1 MLYSGI
7 AGRSAANSDNNKS
20 KGNDAA
26 GPVEEDNAMTRR
38 LAQMTEEALESGG
51 HAARKAVQ
59 EAGFDEELRRQLE
72 ERIASASIHFEHPTA
87 FTQANKPS
95 NAGKGSPDVAGAKS
109 STGNKAVEDTALQQ
123 LTGAH
128 KPLISKVGSSAN
140 SGVPH
145 FPAPIVRKGSS
156 SGSRLAN
163 ARDRSSIYSTMKDS
177 GMSQEEHDQLLKEMK
192 ARFQPNANNLP
203 ATISGLQSLANQR
216 IEDAIARGQFKNLPR
231 GKVSEVDHN
240 ANSPFLDTTEYLMNK
255 YIKRQGIAPLW
266 IERQQE
272 IANAAR
278 RFRSR
283 LRNDWKRHAAR
294 LIASSGG
301 TLEEQ
306 IRRAEQYAI
315 VEHAA
320 QSHKAI
326 ANISKDEND
335 SMSEISASG
344 QIKVRAAEAQTRTTG
359 TLKVAE
365 EKDRGRDAQ
374 ILPFRDLEWERTE
387 RSFHKLSIDSL
398 NKQMRSYNLE
408 APISAQRPYF
418 NLDKELKAC
427 YADVAPLLGDE
438 IRVRAQLPKAKF
450 SVGGTM
456 FSRGAIFQT
465 LDPPN
470 STNRKGDLERKGLG
484 LREFWRDLWAK

>member
-1 MLYSGI
+1 
-7 AGRSAANSDNNKS
+7 
-20 KGNDAA
+20 
-26 GPVEEDNAMTRR
+26 
-38 LAQMTEEALESGG
+38 
-51 HAARKAVQ
+51 
-59 EAGFDEELRRQLE
+59 
-72 ERIASASIHFEHPTA
+72 
-87 FTQANKPS
+87 
-95 NAGKGSPDVAGAKS
+95 
-109 STGNKAVEDTALQQ
+109 
-123 LTGAH
+123 
-128 KPLISKVGSSAN
+128 
-140 SGVPH
+140 
-145 FPAPIVRKGSS
+145 
-156 SGSRLAN
+156 
-163 ARDRSSIYSTMKDS
+163 MKDS